1 MRSRL
6 GKNPESYG
14 NQGGFQGAAKRYNQ
28 KNADKFVAGEGVP
41 HIYTTKGMEAFKT
54 DEERESLSVDW
65 TTVIAKQIIAPV
77 ALIYEAMGWEQP
89 DASGARAKALW

>member
-1 MRSRL
+1 
-6 GKNPESYG
+6 
-14 NQGGFQGAAKRYNQ
+14 
-28 KNADKFVAGEGVP
+28 
-41 HIYTTKGMEAFKT
+41 MEAFKT
-54 DEERESLSVDW
+54 DEERETLSVDW